1 MCGRYLFDPRTGEL
15 SDYYQELVTIAKEQ
29 NKKIAVDEVFP
40 SNQVVTLIADD
51 SQQIVPILTHWGFTG
66 FKKGQL
72 LINARAETVE
82 EKRTFKKP
90 FLEKRCAFPMS
101 GFYEWDSDKHKFL
114 FDSSE
119 PLYLAGFYRNHSTT
133 SGSEDESIILTTK
146 PNATIAPIHDRMP
159 VLLSKADVLPWITDV
174 TFARNY
180 LLQTMPDIH
189 PQPVS

>member
-51 SQQIVPILTHWGFTG
+51 TQQIVPILTHWGFTG

-90 FLEKRCAFPMS
+90 FLENAVPFQCLAFMS
-101 GFYEWDSDKHKFL
+101 GIAISTSFSLTPRSPSTLLVSIGTILLPAVRKMNPL
-114 FDSSE
+114 F
-119 PLYLAGFYRNHSTT
+119 
-133 SGSEDESIILTTK
+133 
-146 PNATIAPIHDRMP
+146 
-159 VLLSKADVLPWITDV
+159 
-174 TFARNY
+174 
-180 LLQTMPDIH
+180 
-189 PQPVS
+189 

>member
-1 MCGRYLFDPRTGEL
+1 MGLYWF
-15 SDYYQELVTIAKEQ
+15 Q
-29 NKKIAVDEVFP
+29 
-40 SNQVVTLIADD
+40 
-51 SQQIVPILTHWGFTG
+51 
-66 FKKGQL
+66 KGQL

-90 FLEKRCAFPMS
+90 FLEKRCAFQCLAFMS
-101 GFYEWDSDKHKFL
+101 GIAISTSFSL
-114 FDSSE
+114 TPRS
-119 PLYLAGFYRNHSTT
+119 LYLAGFYRNHSTA

>member
-51 SQQIVPILTHWGFTG
+51 S
-66 FKKGQL
+66 
-72 LINARAETVE
+72 
-82 EKRTFKKP
+82 
-90 FLEKRCAFPMS
+90 
-101 GFYEWDSDKHKFL
+101 
-114 FDSSE
+114 E
-119 PLYLAGFYRNHSTT
+119 PLYLAGFYRNHSTA

>member
-51 SQQIVPILTHWGFTG
+51 TQQIVPILTHWGFTG

-90 FLEKRCAFPMS
+90 DIGKTLCLS
-101 GFYEWDSDKHKFL
+101 NVW
-114 FDSSE
+114 
-119 PLYLAGFYRNHSTT
+119 
-133 SGSEDESIILTTK
+133 
-146 PNATIAPIHDRMP
+146 
-159 VLLSKADVLPWITDV
+159 LL
-174 TFARNY
+174 
-180 LLQTMPDIH
+180 
-189 PQPVS
+189 